1 MIRRILIPLDPSPFS
16 DSALNLAC
24 IFAKVYDVEVT
35 GMVILDIPGIEDSI
49 GPIPIG
55 GIHLAEKLENEK
67 KKEAKQ
73 RIETL
78 LDKFKT
84 KCSKEGVRYKVAE
97 RQGSPSAQIL
107 NESIYYDLL
116 ITGLRSYFHFETS
129 EKYGRSL
136 DTLLKESV
144 TPIYGVPEKIPFSD
158 KPDRKIRVLI
168 AFDGSPL
175 AARAM
180 QRFSYLI
187 SPDLYEITMLNS
199 SDNKEEGEIILS
211 RAEEYLN
218 SHKITNIKKIWT
230 NDNIIKVI
238 KNEYYDSIDGFVVG
252 AHSHDG
258 LFDFLVGSLTKY
270 LVKSAK
276 KPVFIG
282 Q

>member
-1 MIRRILIPLDPSPFS
+1 VIRRILIPLDPSPFS
-16 DSALNLAC
+16 ESALILGCN
-24 IFAKVYDVEVT
+24 IAKVYNAEVT
-35 GMVILDIPGIEDSI
+35 GMVILDIPGIENSI
-49 GPIPIG
+49 GPVPIG

-67 KKEAKQ
+67 KEEAKI
-73 RIETL
+73 RIEAL

-84 KCSKEGVRYKVAE
+84 KCTEEGVKHREAE
-97 RQGSPSAQIL
+97 RQGSPSTQIL

-129 EKYGRSL
+129 EKYGQSL
-136 DTLLKESV
+136 DTLLKESI
-144 TPIYGVPEKIPFSD
+144 TPIYGVPEKLPFSGI
-158 KPDRKIRVLI
+158 PDRKIRILI

-180 QRFSYLI
+180 QRFSYLV
-187 SPDLYEITMLNS
+187 SPDLYEITLLNS

-218 SHKITNIKKIWT
+218 SHHITDIKKIWT
-230 NDNIIKVI
+230 GDNIIKVI
-238 KNEYYDSIDGFVVG
+238 ENEYYESMDGFVIG
-252 AHSHDG
+252 AHSHEG
-258 LFDFLVGSLTKY
+258 FFDFLVGSLTKF

-276 KPVFIG
+276 KSVFIG

>member
-1 MIRRILIPLDPSPFS
+1 LDPSPFS
-16 DSALNLAC
+16 ESALNLAC
-24 IFAKVYDVEVT
+24 VIAKVYDAEVT
-35 GMVILDIPGIEDSI
+35 GMVILDIPGIEESI
-49 GPIPIG
+49 GPVPIG
-55 GIHLAEKLENEK
+55 GIHLAEKLEKEK
-67 KKEAKQ
+67 KEEARQ
-73 RIETL
+73 RIEAL
-78 LDKFKT
+78 IEKFKI
-84 KCSKEGVRYKVAE
+84 KCRKEGVRHREAE

-116 ITGLRSYFHFETS
+116 IVGLRSYFHFETS

-144 TPIYGVPEKIPFSD
+144 TPIYGVPED
-158 KPDRKIRVLI
+158 LHLLVKPDRKIRVLM

-180 QRFSYLI
+180 QHFSNLI
-187 SPDLYEITMLNS
+187 TPDIYEVTLLNS
-199 SDNKEEGEIILS
+199 SDDKEEGEMILS

-218 SHKITNIKKIWT
+218 SHNITNIKKVWT
-230 NDNIIKVI
+230 AENVIDVI
-238 KNEYYDSIDGFVVG
+238 KTQYYDSMDGFVVG
-252 AHSHDG
+252 AHSHEG
-258 LFDFLVGSLTKY
+258 IFDFLAGSLTKF

>member
-16 DSALNLAC
+16 ESALNLAC
-24 IFAKVYDVEVT
+24 IIAKVYDAEVT

-49 GPIPIG
+49 GPVPIG
-55 GIHLAEKLENEK
+55 GIHLAEKLEKEK
-67 KKEAKQ
+67 KEEAKQ
-73 RIETL
+73 RIDVL
-78 LDKFKT
+78 LNKFKI
-84 KCSKEGVRYKVAE
+84 KCTQEGVNHRAAE

-116 ITGLRSYFHFETS
+116 ITGLKSYFHFETS

-136 DTLLKESV
+136 DTLLKESI
-144 TPIYGVPEKIPFSD
+144 TPIYGVPEEIPFSD
-158 KPDRKIRVLI
+158 KPDREIRVLI

-180 QRFSYLI
+180 QRFSNLVT
-187 SPDLYEITMLNS
+187 PNLYEITLLNS
-199 SDNKEEGEIILS
+199 SGNKEEGEIILS

-218 SHKITNIKKIWT
+218 SHQITNIKKVWT
-230 NDNIIKVI
+230 NDDIIKVI
-238 KNEYYDSIDGFVVG
+238 KNEYYESMDGFVVG
-252 AHSHDG
+252 SHSHEG
-258 LFDFLVGSLTKY
+258 IFDFLVGSLTKF